1 MQPTDYCG
9 SVKAVIAYR
18 AEVVRSCLTNSRSH
32 LGCRI
37 MWPLESALALAS
49 QKVAITSTKIA
60 GEAICSRT
68 VDVVTAIMPQ
78 YMQHFIG
85 WLAVCTAASPHVSVP
100 SNVPADAS
108 SIVDPDFA
116 GFAFEQA
123 SLWNYAL
130 DLDGNPNVFSQN
142 LIAEITKRTGGKPLI
157 RLGGTR

>member
-1 MQPTDYCG
+1 MWLPE
-9 SVKAVIAYR
+9 SVSGLAYQR
-18 AEVVRSCLTNSRSH
+18 AATISTNFETVLSK
-32 LGCRI
+32 
-37 MWPLESALALAS
+37 SAN
-49 QKVAITSTKIA
+49 I
-60 GEAICSRT
+60 
-68 VDVVTAIMPQ
+68 VTAKMPR
-78 YMQHFIG
+78 YMQYLIG
-85 WLAVCTAASPHVSVP
+85 WLATSTAASPYVSVP
-100 SNVPADAS
+100 SEVPADAS

>member
-1 MQPTDYCG
+1 
-9 SVKAVIAYR
+9 
-18 AEVVRSCLTNSRSH
+18 
-32 LGCRI
+32 
-37 MWPLESALALAS
+37 MWLLESALALAS
-49 QKVAITSTKIA
+49 QKAAIPSTDFA
-60 GEAICSRT
+60 SETICSRT
-68 VDVVTAIMPQ
+68 VDIVTAIMPQ
-78 YMQHFIG
+78 YMQHLMG
-85 WLAVCTAASPHVSVP
+85 WLAVCAAASPHVSVP
-100 SNVPADAS
+100 ASVPPDAS